1 MAKPKKAASPLA
13 INLDLNSAEVVN
25 PENLRPVYS
34 NNAAVMMAPHDLR
47 LIFSEVVVSGP
58 ADRGPKVELR
68 ANVSM
73 APTQFKALT
82 MAMTQTISAYEKQF
96 GEIIWPPKSQ

>member
-1 MAKPKKAASPLA
+1 
-13 INLDLNSAEVVN
+13 
-25 PENLRPVYS
+25 
-34 NNAAVMMAPHDLR
+34 
-47 LIFSEVVVSGP
+47 
-58 ADRGPKVELR
+58 
-68 ANVSM
+68 M